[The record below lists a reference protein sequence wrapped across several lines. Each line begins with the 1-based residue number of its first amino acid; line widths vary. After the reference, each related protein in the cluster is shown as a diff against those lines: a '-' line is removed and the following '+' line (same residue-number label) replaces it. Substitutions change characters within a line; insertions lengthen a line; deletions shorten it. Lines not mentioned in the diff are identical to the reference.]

1 MIERCCCRFL
11 KKRRGGRGE
20 FLAAVSIPCIERM
33 SYAIHGSWRP
43 TQTAQSQDY
52 GVIGNWLD
60 MGAGSSVYRIE
71 VES

>member
-1 MIERCCCRFL
+1 MLLSFFKEKTRW
-11 KKRRGGRGE
+11 RGE